1 MSVFVLAHAL
11 DPTAKAI
18 LDEAKGRGWQP
29 QLVTFGELRRS
40 GWSQCISEVGASQSV
55 VSCVQPL
62 GAWCVVNRLGNLAV
76 PGTAGW
82 NGRDD
87 EYGRAEFL
95 ALLISWLRG
104 LGPRVIDPPGGNS
117 LLGQSVGQ
125 WSERRLA
132 QDCGLQPHPVFAVSR
147 VKRAPWRGDSPSG
160 LSGMRPVDDLA
171 CPLIVGSEVFG
182 TPPEVRNACLRLA
195 GKLGVDTLRIAL
207 APGEEGWRF
216 VECDRLP
223 ELTEGPAL
231 RALADLAEARSA

>member
-1 MSVFVLAHAL
+1 MSAIAAASAGRPGVNAVRAYAVEGHPPGAVL
-11 DPTAKAI
+11 
-18 LDEAKGRGWQP
+18 
-29 QLVTFGELRRS
+29 EL
-40 GWSQCISEVGASQSV
+40 
-55 VSCVQPL
+55 
-62 GAWCVVNRLGNLAV
+62 VNRFMRTVLPAESATLCLLTLEPETGRVRLAS
-76 PGTAGW
+76 AGHLPPLLQVA
-82 NGRDD
+82 
-87 EYGRAEFL
+87 GRAEFL